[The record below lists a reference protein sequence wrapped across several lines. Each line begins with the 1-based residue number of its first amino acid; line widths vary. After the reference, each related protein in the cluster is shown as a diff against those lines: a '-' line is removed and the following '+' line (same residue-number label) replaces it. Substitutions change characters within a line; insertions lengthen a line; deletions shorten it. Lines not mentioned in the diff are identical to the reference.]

1 MTRIRTLI
9 IDDEHL
15 AREIIRGYLN
25 NDDEIEIIGEC
36 DNGFEGYKLI
46 NELKPDLIFLDVMM
60 PKLTGFE
67 MLELIE
73 QPPVIV
79 FSTAYDEYAIKA
91 FEQNAVDYLLKP
103 YDESRFVEALSKAK
117 AKLNTNGQ
125 GSETL
130 NKVIEQHQDKTEVLS
145 RVAVR
150 TGSKIHIV
158 AIDKIKY
165 LEAQDDYVKL
175 YTDEGNFLKQQT
187 MKFYE
192 SHLPQD
198 DFLRIHRSYI
208 IRLKEISRVE
218 LMGKDSHVVLLQDG
232 TQLSVSRSGYTRLK
246 EVLNF

>member
-9 IDDEHL
+9 IDDEYL

-25 NDDEIEIIGEC
+25 NDDQIEIIGEC

-91 FEQNAVDYLLKP
+91 FDQNAVDYLLKP
-103 YDESRFVEALSKAK
+103 YDETRFVEALSKAK
-117 AKLNTNGQ
+117 AKLNASGQ
-125 GSETL
+125 SVETI
-130 NKVIEQHQDKTEVLS
+130 NKVIEQHHDKTEVLS

-150 TGSKIHIV
+150 TGAKINIV
-158 AIDKIKY
+158 AVDKIKY

-175 YTDEGNFLKQQT
+175 YTEEGNHLKQQT

-208 IRLKEISRVE
+208 VRLKEISRVE

-232 TQLSVSRSGYTRLK
+232 TQLTVSRSGYTRLK